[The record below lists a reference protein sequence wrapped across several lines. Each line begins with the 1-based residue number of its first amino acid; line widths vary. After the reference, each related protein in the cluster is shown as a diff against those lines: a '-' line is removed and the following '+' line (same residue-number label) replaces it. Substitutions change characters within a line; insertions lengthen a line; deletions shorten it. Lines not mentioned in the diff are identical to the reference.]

1 MTDRKQTYEQ
11 YLNVCEL
18 HKKPKNEMI
27 TTVFESIVQIG
38 PKVK

>member
-1 MTDRKQTYEQ
+1 MTDRKQTYDK
-11 YLNVCEL
+11 YLTACEL

-27 TTVFESIVQIG
+27 TAVFENIGQLG